1 MTRPL
6 RFVVHR
12 TSKTALLAAVAEQ
25 PSSFGQVIV
34 EGFEGQALVAWRGE
48 IPVDVGKRLVDVRAR
63 ALVII
68 CTYIFVDGYRKLEL
82 ERLVAERSRGLCRST
97 TLRLILGNYERLHSS
112 THGCKLH

>member
-12 TSKTALLAAVAEQ
+12 TWKTAPLAAVAEQ

-34 EGFEGQALVAWRGE
+34 MGFEGQALVAWRGE
-48 IPVDVGKRLVDVRAR
+48 RPVDVGKRLVEVRAR

-68 CTYIFVDGYRKLEL
+68 CTYIFVDGYRKLGL
-82 ERLVAERSRGLCRST
+82 ERLVAERSRGLCRSR
-97 TLRLILGNYERLHSS
+97 LRLILEIYERLHSS

>member
-1 MTRPL
+1 MTWPL

-12 TSKTALLAAVAEQ
+12 TSRTAPLAAVAEQ

-68 CTYIFVDGYRKLEL
+68 CTYIFVDGYRKLGL
-82 ERLVAERSRGLCRST
+82 ETSCRKKSRFM
-97 TLRLILGNYERLHSS
+97 
-112 THGCKLH
+112 